1 LKYRAITASP
11 AWRPP
16 PRRARRILQIASRG
30 ADPVM
35 MVTTLYLPAGPG
47 PFPLWVFNHGRN
59 FGNTA
64 YQARSR
70 PDALARVLL
79 RQGYAVAAPN
89 RRGFADSGGRH
100 LSHWSNPL
108 SGGLCCA
115 RDIETVVLAMCGKPY
130 IDASRIVVSGHSYGA
145 LGTLAYGM
153 KPHPGVRALVNF
165 AGGLRGEMDQGW
177 QQPLREAFRYYGR
190 RARVRSLWLYAEN
203 DSFWSLDDAS
213 ALHEA
218 YCEHG
223 ACAEFVNLGHFK
235 ECAHRYVLDP
245 DGVDFWWPKV
255 AELLRDIAA

>member
-1 LKYRAITASP
+1 LKYRHVAAAP
-11 AWRPP
+11 ACRPAP
-16 PRRARRILQIASRG
+16 GRTPRILHISARG
-30 ADPVM
+30 ADPAR
-35 MVTTLYLPAGPG
+35 MVTTVYLPAGPG
-47 PFPLWVFNHGRN
+47 PFPLWVFNHGKN

-64 YQARSR
+64 FQARSR
-70 PDALARVLL
+70 PDALAEVLL

-100 LSHWSNPL
+100 LSHWANPL
-108 SGGLCCA
+108 AGGLCCA

-153 KPHPGVRALVNF
+153 KPHAGVRALVNF
-165 AGGLRGEMDQGW
+165 AGGLRGESDQGW

-190 RARVRSLWLYAEN
+190 RARVPSLWLYAEN
-203 DSFWSLDDAS
+203 DSFWPLDYASSLHA
-213 ALHEA
+213 A

-223 ACAEFVNLGHFK
+223 ASARFVNLGRFK

-245 DGVDFWWPKV
+245 DGVDFWWPQV
-255 AELLRDIAA
+255 AELLLEIAA